1 MEMSPTDDL
10 EPVTGSSGD
19 VETGAEGTSAAESGE
34 SVATAPSPSKQTKR
48 DPLVQVLWMLILGI
62 VVLTLVTVVYALV
75 TGVFGTGAPRTMQQ
89 YKIENARAR
98 IEAGSKERQDWMD
111 YIIALTDNKQYALAQ
126 QWIDKGKRTLK
137 NQDTSAD
144 MVYMQANLDLA
155 QGKLDSALK
164 NADLGLKTIKTGH
177 DKAVAEWKK
186 TGNPTEASVA
196 LSQNYWELLLIK
208 ADIYEQRKQWK
219 NALAVYDEYLAGQS
233 MAASVMV
240 QRGHVKEELGD
251 KKGAEAD
258 FRQALKFIPDD
269 ADALA
274 GLKRIGAQQ

>member
-34 SVATAPSPSKQTKR
+34 SVTTAPSPSKQTKR

-144 MVYMQANLDLA
+144 MIYMQANLDLA

-186 TGNPTEASVA
+186 TGNPTDDGFRSRYI
-196 LSQNYWELLLIK
+196 L
-208 ADIYEQRKQWK
+208 RKLQHRSRLHLHIGLK
-219 NALAVYDEYLAGQS
+219 ERPAGG
-233 MAASVMV
+233 M
-240 QRGHVKEELGD
+240 RI
-251 KKGAEAD
+251 
-258 FRQALKFIPDD
+258 RQAPDQGPHYRFISFFHS
-269 ADALA
+269 AIQALRWSSA
-274 GLKRIGAQQ
+274 SS